1 MTKKLLLKWLE
12 QQKNKAFDIVSRQEA
27 AAKAEL
33 NEKKYQDTGLEA
45 LVAEISPKL
54 NAVYDRVMAWHAQ
67 YEEILGPNRATYNSV
82 GTRLYPLTGTPESLL
97 KLMKEQ
103 EFAHTLADTRLKDS
117 FRELFN
123 EVSRTYNNVI
133 KNVEA
138 LANAK
143 LGMDYLR
150 ELGFDLTSLTVLDEK
165 PVETA
170 LACPINT
177 QFLLLRK
184 EADNGSA
191 DL

>member
-12 QQKNKAFDIVSRQEA
+12 QQKNKAFDIVNRQEA

-33 NEKKYQDTGLEA
+33 NEKKYRDTGLEA

-54 NAVYDRVMAWHAQ
+54 NEVYDRVMAWHEQ
-67 YEEILGPNRATYNSV
+67 YEEILGPNCAAYNSV
-82 GTRLYPLTGTPESLL
+82 CTRLYPLTGTSESLL
-97 KLMKEQ
+97 AIMKEQ
-103 EFAHTLADTRLKDS
+103 EFARTSADTHLKDS

-133 KNVEA
+133 KNVEG

-143 LGMDYLR
+143 LGMEYLQ
-150 ELGFDLTSLTVLDEK
+150 ELGFDLTGLMALEEK

-170 LACPINT
+170 LAVPINT
-177 QFLLLRK
+177 QFLLLHK
-184 EADNGSA
+184 EADDGSA
-191 DL
+191 DV

>member
-12 QQKNKAFDIVSRQEA
+12 QQRSKALTIVDGQERA
-27 AAKAEL
+27 CKEEL
-33 NEKKYQDTGLEA
+33 NEKKYQTCGLEA

-54 NAVYDRVMAWHAQ
+54 NEVYDRVMTWHEQ
-67 YEEILGPNRATYNSV
+67 YKDILGENRMTCNSV
-82 GTRLYPLTGTPESLL
+82 GYRLYPLTGTPAALL
-97 KLMKEQ
+97 ELMKAH
-103 EFAHTLADTRLKDS
+103 EFARTTAEDDLKRRFSDL
-117 FRELFN
+117 RN
-123 EVSRTYNNVI
+123 EVMRTYGNVM
-133 KNVEA
+133 KNVEN

-150 ELGFDLTSLTVLDEK
+150 ELGFDLTSLLALEEK

-184 EADNGSA
+184 EADNGST

>member
-12 QQKNKAFDIVSRQEA
+12 QQRSKALAIVDGQELA
-27 AAKAEL
+27 CKEEL
-33 NEKKYQDTGLEA
+33 NEKKYQTCGLEA

-54 NAVYDRVMAWHAQ
+54 NEVYDRVMTWHEQ
-67 YEEILGPNRATYNSV
+67 YKDILGENRMTCNSV
-82 GTRLYPLTGTPESLL
+82 GYRLYPLTGTPAALL
-97 KLMKEQ
+97 ELMKTQ
-103 EFAHTLADTRLKDS
+103 EFARTAADTDLKSRFCD
-117 FRELFN
+117 LCN
-123 EVSRTYNNVI
+123 EVMRTYGNVM
-133 KNVEA
+133 KNVEN

-150 ELGFDLTSLTVLDEK
+150 ELGFDLTSLLALEEK

>member
-12 QQKNKAFDIVSRQEA
+12 QQRSKALTIVDGQERA
-27 AAKAEL
+27 CKEEL
-33 NEKKYQDTGLEA
+33 NEKKYQTCGLEA

-54 NAVYDRVMAWHAQ
+54 NEVYDRVMTWHEQ
-67 YEEILGPNRATYNSV
+67 YKDILGENRMTYNSV
-82 GTRLYPLTGTPESLL
+82 SYQLYPLTGTPAALL
-97 KLMKEQ
+97 ELMKAH
-103 EFAHTLADTRLKDS
+103 EFARTTAEDDLKRRFSDL
-117 FRELFN
+117 RN
-123 EVSRTYNNVI
+123 EVMRTYGNVM
-133 KNVEA
+133 KNVEN

-150 ELGFDLTSLTVLDEK
+150 ELGFDLTSLLALEEK

>member
-12 QQKNKAFDIVSRQEA
+12 QQRSKALTIVDGQERA
-27 AAKAEL
+27 CKEEL
-33 NEKKYQDTGLEA
+33 NEKKYQTCGLEA

-54 NAVYDRVMAWHAQ
+54 NEVYDRVMTWHEQ
-67 YEEILGPNRATYNSV
+67 YKDILGENRMTYNSV
-82 GTRLYPLTGTPESLL
+82 SYQLYPLTGTPAALL
-97 KLMKEQ
+97 ELMKAH
-103 EFAHTLADTRLKDS
+103 EFARTTAEDDLKRRFSDL
-117 FRELFN
+117 RN
-123 EVSRTYNNVI
+123 EVIRTYGNVM
-133 KNVEA
+133 KNVEN

-150 ELGFDLTSLTVLDEK
+150 ELGFDLTSLLALEEK

>member
-12 QQKNKAFDIVSRQEA
+12 QQRSKALTIVDGQERA
-27 AAKAEL
+27 CKEEL
-33 NEKKYQDTGLEA
+33 NEKKYQTCGLEA

-54 NAVYDRVMAWHAQ
+54 NEVYDRVMTWHEQ
-67 YEEILGPNRATYNSV
+67 YKDILGENRMTYNSV
-82 GTRLYPLTGTPESLL
+82 SYQLYPLTGTPAALL
-97 KLMKEQ
+97 ELMKAH
-103 EFAHTLADTRLKDS
+103 EFARTTAEDDLKRRFSDLRS
-117 FRELFN
+117 
-123 EVSRTYNNVI
+123 EVMRTYGNVM
-133 KNVEA
+133 KNVEN

-150 ELGFDLTSLTVLDEK
+150 ELGFDLTSLLALEEK

>member
-12 QQKNKAFDIVSRQEA
+12 QQKNKAFDIVNRQEA

-33 NEKKYQDTGLEA
+33 NERKYRDTGLEA

-54 NAVYDRVMAWHAQ
+54 NEVYDRVMAWHEQ

-82 GTRLYPLTGTPESLL
+82 GTRLYPLTGTSESLL
-97 KLMKEQ
+97 TLMKEQ
-103 EFAHTLADTRLKDS
+103 EFARTVADADLKSRFSDL
-117 FRELFN
+117 RN
-123 EVSRTYNNVI
+123 EVMRTYGNVM
-133 KNVEA
+133 KNVEN

-150 ELGFDLTSLTVLDEK
+150 ELGFDLTSLLALEEK

-170 LACPINT
+170 RAVPINT

>member
-12 QQKNKAFDIVSRQEA
+12 QQRSKALAIVDGQERA
-27 AAKAEL
+27 CKEEL
-33 NEKKYQDTGLEA
+33 NEKKYQTCGLET

-54 NAVYDRVMAWHAQ
+54 NEVYDRVMAWHEQ
-67 YEEILGPNRATYNSV
+67 YKDILGENRMTYNSV
-82 GTRLYPLTGTPESLL
+82 SYQLYPLTGTPAALL
-97 KLMKEQ
+97 ELMKAH
-103 EFAHTLADTRLKDS
+103 EFARTTADDDLKRRFSDL
-117 FRELFN
+117 RN
-123 EVSRTYNNVI
+123 EVMRTYGNVM
-133 KNVEA
+133 KNVEN

-150 ELGFDLTSLTVLDEK
+150 ELGFDLTSLLALEEK

>member
-12 QQKNKAFDIVSRQEA
+12 QQRSKALAIVDGQERA
-27 AAKAEL
+27 CKEEL
-33 NEKKYQDTGLEA
+33 NEKKYQTCGLEA

-54 NAVYDRVMAWHAQ
+54 NEVYDRVVAWHEQ
-67 YEEILGPNRATYNSV
+67 YKDILGENRMTCSSV
-82 GTRLYPLTGTPESLL
+82 GYRLYPLTGTPAALL
-97 KLMKEQ
+97 ELMKTQ
-103 EFAHTLADTRLKDS
+103 EFARTAADADLKSRFSDLRS
-117 FRELFN
+117 
-123 EVSRTYNNVI
+123 EVMRTYSNVM
-133 KNVEA
+133 KNVEN

-150 ELGFDLTSLTVLDEK
+150 ELGFDLTSLLASEEK

-170 LACPINT
+170 LACQINT

>member
-12 QQKNKAFDIVSRQEA
+12 QQRSKALAIVDGQEHA
-27 AAKAEL
+27 CEEDLIKQKCQAV
-33 NEKKYQDTGLEA
+33 GLEA

-54 NAVYDRVMAWHAQ
+54 NEVYDKVMAWHEK
-67 YEEILGPNRATYNSV
+67 YESVLGANRATYNSV

-97 KLMKEQ
+97 QLMKTQ
-103 EFAHTLADTRLKDS
+103 EFARTSADMDLKD
-117 FRELFN
+117 RFN
-123 EVSRTYNNVI
+123 TLRYEVSRTYDNVI
-133 KNVEA
+133 QNIEH

-150 ELGFDLTSLTVLDEK
+150 ELGFDLTGLIAMDEK

-170 LACPINT
+170 LACPVNR

-184 EADNGSA
+184 EEHNDSA

>member
-12 QQKNKAFDIVSRQEA
+12 QQRSKALTIVDGQERA
-27 AAKAEL
+27 CKEEL
-33 NEKKYQDTGLEA
+33 NEKKYQTCGLEA

-54 NAVYDRVMAWHAQ
+54 NEVYDRVMAWHEQ
-67 YEEILGPNRATYNSV
+67 YKDILGENRMTCNSV
-82 GTRLYPLTGTPESLL
+82 GYRLYPLTGTPAALL
-97 KLMKEQ
+97 ELMKMQ
-103 EFAHTLADTRLKDS
+103 EFARTAADADLKSRFSDLRS
-117 FRELFN
+117 
-123 EVSRTYNNVI
+123 EVMRTYSNVM
-133 KNVEA
+133 KNVEN

-150 ELGFDLTSLTVLDEK
+150 ELGFDLTSLLALEEK

>member
-12 QQKNKAFDIVSRQEA
+12 QQRSKALAIVDGQERA
-27 AAKAEL
+27 CKEEL
-33 NEKKYQDTGLEA
+33 NEKKYQTCGLEA

-54 NAVYDRVMAWHAQ
+54 NEVYDRVMTWHEQ
-67 YEEILGPNRATYNSV
+67 YKDILGENRMTCNSV
-82 GTRLYPLTGTPESLL
+82 GYRLYPLTGTPVALL
-97 KLMKEQ
+97 ELMKTQ
-103 EFAHTLADTRLKDS
+103 EFARTAADTDLKSRFCDL
-117 FRELFN
+117 RN
-123 EVSRTYNNVI
+123 EVMRTYGNVM
-133 KNVEA
+133 KNVEN

-150 ELGFDLTSLTVLDEK
+150 ELGFDLTSLLALEEK
-165 PVETA
+165 PVEIA
-170 LACPINT
+170 RACPINT

>member
-12 QQKNKAFDIVSRQEA
+12 QQRSKALAIVDGQERA
-27 AAKAEL
+27 CKEEL
-33 NEKKYQDTGLEA
+33 NEKKYQTCGLEA

-54 NAVYDRVMAWHAQ
+54 NEVYDRVVAWHEQ
-67 YEEILGPNRATYNSV
+67 YKDILGENRMTCNSI
-82 GTRLYPLTGTPESLL
+82 GYRLYPLTGTPAALL
-97 KLMKEQ
+97 ELMKTQ
-103 EFAHTLADTRLKDS
+103 EFARTAADADLKSRFSDLRS
-117 FRELFN
+117 
-123 EVSRTYNNVI
+123 EVMRTYSNVM
-133 KNVEA
+133 KNVEN

-150 ELGFDLTSLTVLDEK
+150 ELGFDLTSLLTLEEK

>member
-12 QQKNKAFDIVSRQEA
+12 QQRSKALAIVDGQERA
-27 AAKAEL
+27 CKEEL
-33 NEKKYQDTGLEA
+33 NEKKYQTCGLEA

-54 NAVYDRVMAWHAQ
+54 NEVYDRVVAWHEQ
-67 YEEILGPNRATYNSV
+67 YKDILGENRMTCNSV
-82 GTRLYPLTGTPESLL
+82 GYRLYPLTGTPAALL
-97 KLMKEQ
+97 ELMKTQ
-103 EFAHTLADTRLKDS
+103 EFARTAADADLKSRFSDL
-117 FRELFN
+117 RN
-123 EVSRTYNNVI
+123 EVMRTYSNVM
-133 KNVEA
+133 KNVEN

-150 ELGFDLTSLTVLDEK
+150 ELGFNLMSLLALEEK

>member
-12 QQKNKAFDIVSRQEA
+12 QQRSKALAIVDGQERA
-27 AAKAEL
+27 CKEEL
-33 NEKKYQDTGLEA
+33 NEKKYQTCGLEA

-54 NAVYDRVMAWHAQ
+54 NEVYDRVMAWHEQ
-67 YEEILGPNRATYNSV
+67 YKDILGENRMTCNSV
-82 GTRLYPLTGTPESLL
+82 GYRLYPLTGTPAALL
-97 KLMKEQ
+97 ELMKTQ
-103 EFAHTLADTRLKDS
+103 EFARTAADTDLKSRFSDL
-117 FRELFN
+117 RN
-123 EVSRTYNNVI
+123 EVMRTYGNVM
-133 KNVEA
+133 KNVEN

-150 ELGFDLTSLTVLDEK
+150 ELGFDLTSLLALEEK

>member
-12 QQKNKAFDIVSRQEA
+12 QQKNKALNIVNRQEA

-33 NEKKYQDTGLEA
+33 NERKYRDTGLEA

-54 NAVYDRVMAWHAQ
+54 NEVYDRVMAWHEQ

-82 GTRLYPLTGTPESLL
+82 GTRLYPLTGTSESLL
-97 KLMKEQ
+97 TLMKEQ
-103 EFAHTLADTRLKDS
+103 EFARTVADADLKSRFSDL
-117 FRELFN
+117 RN
-123 EVSRTYNNVI
+123 EVMRTYGNVM
-133 KNVEA
+133 KNVEN

-150 ELGFDLTSLTVLDEK
+150 ELGFDLTSLLALEEK

-170 LACPINT
+170 LAVPINT

>member
-12 QQKNKAFDIVSRQEA
+12 QQRSKALAIVNGQERA
-27 AAKAEL
+27 CKEEL
-33 NEKKYQDTGLEA
+33 NEKKYQTCGLEA

-54 NAVYDRVMAWHAQ
+54 NEVYDRVMAWHEQ
-67 YEEILGPNRATYNSV
+67 YKDILGENRMTCNSV
-82 GTRLYPLTGTPESLL
+82 GYRLYPLTGTPAVLL
-97 KLMKEQ
+97 ELMKAQ
-103 EFAHTLADTRLKDS
+103 EFAQTAVDTDLKSRFSDL
-117 FRELFN
+117 RN
-123 EVSRTYNNVI
+123 EVMRTYGNVM
-133 KNVEA
+133 KNVEN

-150 ELGFDLTSLTVLDEK
+150 ELGFDLTSLLALEEK